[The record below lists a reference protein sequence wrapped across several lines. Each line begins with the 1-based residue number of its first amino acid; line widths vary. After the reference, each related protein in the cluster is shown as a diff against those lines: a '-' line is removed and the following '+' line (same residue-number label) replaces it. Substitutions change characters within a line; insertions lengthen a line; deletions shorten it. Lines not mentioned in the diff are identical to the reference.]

1 MGNSMSM
8 GRQVVW
14 VKAKRHS
21 GRMDVGLIALGNLLG
36 ELWME
41 SEPGGCWE
49 CVGTDETSLWGRCIE
64 VVDAVGVVVL
74 VEVVEGE
81 ALRFASWELHHTEL
95 KGSPRRSAV
104 K

>member
-1 MGNSMSM
+1 MRVGEVQDKNSD
-8 GRQVVW
+8 R
-14 VKAKRHS
+14 
-21 GRMDVGLIALGNLLG
+21 VGGELMALGNLLG

-41 SEPGGCWE
+41 SETGGYWE
-49 CVGTDETSLWGRCIE
+49 WVEAEEASLWARCIE

>member
-1 MGNSMSM
+1 MG
-8 GRQVVW
+8 
-14 VKAKRHS
+14 K
-21 GRMDVGLIALGNLLG
+21 ALGNLLG
-36 ELWME
+36 EWWVE
-41 SEPGGCWE
+41 SETGGYWVE
-49 CVGTDETSLWGRCIE
+49 AEVTSLWVRCFE

-95 KGSPRRSAV
+95 KGSPRRSTV

>member
-1 MGNSMSM
+1 MP
-8 GRQVVW
+8 
-14 VKAKRHS
+14 AA
-21 GRMDVGLIALGNLLG
+21 DCTPAAAL
-36 ELWME
+36 EL
-41 SEPGGCWE
+41 
-49 CVGTDETSLWGRCIE
+49 
-64 VVDAVGVVVL
+64 VVVL